1 MTILLQNL
9 TVERLWPQVNSRVN
23 YPINWILV
31 KMEEDEVI
39 DISDSV
45 TTCLQLEWRDLWLHG
60 ISTPFQ
66 VLLIF

>member
-23 YPINWILV
+23 CPIKRILV

-39 DISDSV
+39 DILDPV
-45 TTCLQLEWRDLWLHG
+45 TLFVCLSSLSIRQQLEWKDL
-60 ISTPFQ
+60 
-66 VLLIF
+66 

>member
-23 YPINWILV
+23 YPIKWILV

-39 DISDSV
+39 DILDPV
-45 TTCLQLEWRDLWLHG
+45 TLFVCLSLLSTRQQLEWKDL
-60 ISTPFQ
+60 
-66 VLLIF
+66 

>member
-23 YPINWILV
+23 YPIKWILV

-39 DISDSV
+39 DILDPV
-45 TTCLQLEWRDLWLHG
+45 TLFVCLSSLSTRQQLEWKDL
-60 ISTPFQ
+60 
-66 VLLIF
+66 